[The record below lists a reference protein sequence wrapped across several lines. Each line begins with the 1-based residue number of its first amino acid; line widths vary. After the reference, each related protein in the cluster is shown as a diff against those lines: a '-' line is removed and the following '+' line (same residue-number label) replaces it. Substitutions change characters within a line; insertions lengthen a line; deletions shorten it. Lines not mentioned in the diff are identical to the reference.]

1 MPLQAREESSAYMTM
16 SKKTNLQQRQI
27 RKWAVMT
34 NRNNAWG
41 KKNNKKNP
49 KLPSYQT
56 ITEHYCIYL
65 HTSCAHWANRNVQK
79 MPVESGRGKTQGL
92 ESVLTPITT

>member
-1 MPLQAREESSAYMTM
+1 MPLQAREESSAYMQMTM

-41 KKNNKKNP
+41 KKIIKKI
-49 KLPSYQT
+49 PSSHHTKQLLS
-56 ITEHYCIYL
+56 IIVFICIQAVPTELIEMFRKC
-65 HTSCAHWANRNVQK
+65 Q
-79 MPVESGRGKTQGL
+79 
-92 ESVLTPITT
+92 